1 MNKIAVI
8 IGLLVLALSL
18 QGQNRTEVVRAEN
31 YGLNIS
37 GYSKENMSE
46 LAKETTIVE
55 KIRFSPT
62 SELVIK

>member
-1 MNKIAVI
+1 MNKLAVI

-18 QGQNRTEVVRAEN
+18 QGKNRTDVVKAEN

-46 LAKETTIVE
+46 LAKGTIVVE

>member
-1 MNKIAVI
+1 MNKLAVI

-18 QGQNRTEVVRAEN
+18 QGKNRTDVVKAEN

-46 LAKETTIVE
+46 LAKGTTVVE

-62 SELVIK
+62 SELVIR

>member
-1 MNKIAVI
+1 MNKLAVI

-18 QGQNRTEVVRAEN
+18 QGKNRTDVVKAEN

-46 LAKETTIVE
+46 LAKGTVVVE